1 SDRCARGET
10 EDLSGKVLVEKV
22 ESDDFSGCVVKQDI
36 VPDEVDVIKKTLEL
50 WSDSGDVDLILTTG
64 GTGFALRDVTP
75 EATKLVITKE
85 APGMV
90 IAMIKGSLEVTP
102 MAMLSRPVCGVRGR
116 TLIVNFPGSPKGA
129 KENFDFIKKP
139 LKHAVDLLRNTTSQV
154 EALHRSMQGSSLK
167 SQVNA
172 VNVADRARTSQFSTI
187 PVSAAQD
194 IVIQNC
200 LEIPSVVEKKTL
212 KNGLGFILAED
223 ILAKDP
229 LPPFPASI
237 KDGYAVFVTENSIL
251 ENTLLQ
257 VRGDS
262 TAGESPD
269 KCRVEEGFCIRVST
283 GAPVPPGAN
292 AVVQIEDTLLIEKTE
307 DGNDEKVI
315 RVTKPVKKAQD
326 IRPIGSDIPANE
338 LIMPKGTRLGASELG
353 ILATVGR
360 PVFAAYRKPT
370 IGLLSTGNE
379 LQSPHDI
386 VLDKGK
392 IRDSNKTTLESL
404 FATEGFQTLDI
415 GIAKDT
421 PDAVYQKLVEGLNK
435 ADVLVCTGGVS
446 MGEKDYLKR
455 VLVTDLGATI
465 HFGAV
470 LMKPGKPT
478 TFATCTLN
486 GNKKLIFGLPGN
498 PVSATVTSHLF
509 VIPALRKL
517 SGWDIPMYPIVKVQL
532 EKDVKLD
539 PARPEYHRVTLNWN
553 TETGIPLASSTGNQI
568 SSRLLS
574 CNTANALML
583 LPKAGDLPNGV
594 ATVGS
599 IMTALL
605 LPS

>member
-1 SDRCARGET
+1 
-10 EDLSGKVLVEKV
+10 
-22 ESDDFSGCVVKQDI
+22 
-36 VPDEVDVIKKTLEL
+36 
-50 WSDSGDVDLILTTG
+50 
-64 GTGFALRDVTP
+64 
-75 EATKLVITKE
+75 
-85 APGMV
+85 MV

-102 MAMLSRPVCGVRGR
+102 MAMLSRPVCGVRGK
-116 TLIVNFPGSPKGA
+116 TLIINFPGSPKGA
-129 KENFDFIKKP
+129 GENFDFVKKP
-139 LKHAVDLLRNTTSQV
+139 LKHAVDLLSDKKPEV
-154 EALHRSMQGSSLK
+154 ECLHKAMQSSNLK
-167 SQVNA
+167 SKVNA
-172 VNVADRARTSQFSTI
+172 VNVADRARKSQFETI
-187 PVSAAQD
+187 PVKTAQD

-200 LEIPSVVEKKTL
+200 LEIPSVVEKRTL
-212 KNGLGFILAED
+212 KNSIGFILAED
-223 ILAKDP
+223 VLANDP

-237 KDGYAVFVTENSIL
+237 KDGYAVFVSENSQL
-251 ENTLLQ
+251 QNALLQ

-269 KCRVEEGFCIRVST
+269 KCHVEEGFCIRVST

-292 AVVQIEDTLLIEKTE
+292 AVVQIEDTELVERTE

-315 RVTKPVKKAQD
+315 RILKSASKGQD
-326 IRPIGSDIPANE
+326 IRPPGSDIPANE
-338 LIMPKGTRLGASELG
+338 LILPKGTRLGASELG
-353 ILATVGR
+353 VLAAVGR
-360 PVFAAYRKPT
+360 PQFSAYRKP
-370 IGLLSTGNE
+370 IVGLLSTGNE
-379 LQSPHDI
+379 LQSPHDM
-386 VLDKGK
+386 VLEKGK

-404 FATEGFQTLDI
+404 FQKEGFQTLDI

-421 PDAVYQKLVEGLNK
+421 PDAVYQKLVEGLK
-435 ADVLVCTGGVS
+435 KSDVLVCTGGVS

-517 SGWDIPMYPIVKVQL
+517 SGWDTPLYPAVKVQL
-532 EKDVKLD
+532 EKDIKLD

-553 TETGIPLASSTGNQI
+553 TETGVPLASSTGNQI

-583 LPKAGDLPNGV
+583 LPKAGEFPNGI
-594 ATVGS
+594 ATAGS
-599 IMTALL
+599 LMTAHLL
-605 LPS
+605 SL